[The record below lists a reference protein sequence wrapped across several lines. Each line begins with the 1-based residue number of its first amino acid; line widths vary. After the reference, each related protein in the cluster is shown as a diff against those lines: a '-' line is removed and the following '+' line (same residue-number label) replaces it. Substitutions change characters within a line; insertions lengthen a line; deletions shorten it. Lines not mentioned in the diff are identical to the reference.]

1 MGTAEAHDERSTV
14 FPNGLEVRDARIPA
28 VCEEQAALQRRRIR
42 QELSFGLLVGRDL
55 DRTHLVGEATVRGVN
70 LDRCG
75 SIVVNRAGNTSRSLF
90 LRANEEPSWIIERNR
105 RCGVMVRSRSLCP
118 VRRPSSLT
126 SSVDSARARSLH
138 PDQLSNRQRGLLVV

>member
-28 VCEEQAALQRRRIR
+28 VCEEQAVLQRRRIR

-70 LDRCG
+70 LDRCRLDRG
-75 SIVVNRAGNTSRSLF
+75 EPRREHVAQLILEGERRTVLGHR
-90 LRANEEPSWIIERNR
+90 EEQEV
-105 RCGVMVRSRSLCP
+105 RCDGTEP
-118 VRRPSSLT
+118 LT
-126 SSVDSARARSLH
+126 LPGPQAELVDVSGGQRARARAQPAS
-138 PDQLSNRQRGLLVV
+138 